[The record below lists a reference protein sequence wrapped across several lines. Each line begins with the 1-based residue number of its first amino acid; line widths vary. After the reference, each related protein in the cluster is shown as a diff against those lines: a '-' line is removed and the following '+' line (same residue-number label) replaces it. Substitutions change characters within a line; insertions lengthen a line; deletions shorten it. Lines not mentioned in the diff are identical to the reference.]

1 MIEGLYQTV
10 EAFSHRAHREDNF
23 TPLILKVQGG

>member
-1 MIEGLYQTV
+1 MIEGLNQAV
-10 EAFSHRAHREDNF
+10 EAFSHRAHPEDNF